1 MSNKFSSSNKTL
13 AECDI
18 CGFRYKLRDLRSL
31 VVRGNDTN
39 LKACIECWSSDH
51 PQNRQGMFPVHDPQA
66 VRNPRP
72 DFAGYATS
80 RAQIYSG
87 SEFNKLSFVAT
98 TAVGQVTVTTS

>member
-1 MSNKFSSSNKTL
+1 
-13 AECDI
+13 
-18 CGFRYKLRDLRSL
+18 
-31 VVRGNDTN
+31 
-39 LKACIECWSSDH
+39 
-51 PQNRQGMFPVHDPQA
+51 MFPVHDPQA